1 MFERMMRGLMVTG
14 ILGALLAVPALQAK
28 KEKNPE
34 EPNVVKLE
42 NLGWKPM
49 WTTHM
54 GCLKGCLEYLG
65 MDVSDAWL
73 FGATGHA
80 FVINIHER
88 VAASGPTLWNTEKLF
103 ELGSNLGYQIT
114 GVKGESTDSNF
125 VEKQKEAWDM
135 VRGAIDQGY
144 PCYGWCLNIPDYYVI
159 NGYDDVGYYYS
170 GPMSKDFKMPLSWQ
184 ELGKQ
189 EVQVLEAY
197 VVKPGKPADDRT
209 TVREALEFAIE
220 ISKSPERWT
229 FPEFKTGLAGYDNW
243 IRAMESDPVNVCC
256 NFGVVYNAEVW
267 SECRTY
273 AVEFLKEAKLRLAD
287 SNLDPLFDEAISHYE
302 VVVSELGKVKE
313 QFPFLESDPEHIKD
327 PVRREKAVTALKAAR
342 EAEAKGLET
351 LAKIVEVL

>member
-1 MFERMMRGLMVTG
+1 MKKMAV
-14 ILGALLAVPALQAK
+14 LGLAVLLVAPSLWS
-28 KEKNPE
+28 E
-34 EPNVVKLE
+34 ENEDMEESKITKLE
-42 NLGWKPM
+42 NLEFRPF

-73 FGATGHA
+73 YGGSGHA

-103 ELGSNLGYQIT
+103 ELGSNLGYEIT

-125 VEKQKEAWDM
+125 AEKQKEAWDM
-135 VRGAIDQGY
+135 VREAIDQGY

-170 GPMSKDFKMPLSWQ
+170 GPMSKDFKMPLPWQ

-209 TVREALEFAIE
+209 TVKQALEFAFE
-220 ISKSPERWT
+220 ISKSPEKWT

-273 AVEFLKEAKLRLAD
+273 AVEFLKEAKGRLAD
-287 SNLDPLFDEAISHYE
+287 ANLDPLFDEAISHYE
-302 VVVSELGKVKE
+302 AVVSELGKVKE
-313 QFPFLESDPEHIKD
+313 QFPFFESDPEPIKD
-327 PVRREKAVTALKAAR
+327 AAHREKATLALKAAR
-342 EAEAKGLET
+342 DAEAKGLET
-351 LAKIVEVL
+351 LAKIVEAL